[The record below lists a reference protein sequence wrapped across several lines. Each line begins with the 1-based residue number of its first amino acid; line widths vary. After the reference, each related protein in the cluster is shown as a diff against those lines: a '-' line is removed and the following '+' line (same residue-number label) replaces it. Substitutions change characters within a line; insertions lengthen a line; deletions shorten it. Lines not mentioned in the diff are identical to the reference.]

1 MGRLAAEHL
10 DTHTGVD
17 MDADD
22 RVHRH
27 DAALDLEVAVDGTDL
42 VLDATVRFV
51 SAAIDT
57 ERRTLTVEAVIP
69 NEDGRVRAGHFGRAR
84 IALGGAR
91 PLVQVPSTALVERAG
106 VSRVYVAR
114 EGVAEARIVEVV
126 ERQGENVWVDGDLSD
141 GDQVLVEPGRDVA
154 DGVSIE
160 AHQVASNRP
169 LSDNDPNPQPND
181 VEG

>member
-1 MGRLAAEHL
+1 MPA
-10 DTHTGVD
+10 
-17 MDADD
+17 
-22 RVHRH
+22 
-27 DAALDLEVAVDGTDL
+27 
-42 VLDATVRFV
+42 
-51 SAAIDT
+51 
-57 ERRTLTVEAVIP
+57 
-69 NEDGRVRAGHFGRAR
+69 
-84 IALGGAR
+84 
-91 PLVQVPSTALVERAG
+91 TALVERAG

-126 ERQGENVWVDGDLSD
+126 ERNGENVWVDGDLSD

-160 AHQVASNRP
+160 AHQVAANRP